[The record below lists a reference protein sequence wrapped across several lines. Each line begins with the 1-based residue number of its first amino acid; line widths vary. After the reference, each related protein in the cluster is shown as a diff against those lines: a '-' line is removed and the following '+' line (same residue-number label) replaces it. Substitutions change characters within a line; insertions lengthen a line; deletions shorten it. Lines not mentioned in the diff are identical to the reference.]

1 MNDCILL
8 NETEII
14 TITSIKYLGVYI
26 DQILDWNIHLE
37 DKYHIATKRLSCFD
51 TNSGFFNFFCNL
63 EAKLDKIIKDKQN
76 SSSRL
81 IILVKTICENFWNYL
96 SFS

>member
-1 MNDCILL
+1 MV
-8 NETEII
+8 
-14 TITSIKYLGVYI
+14 TSIKYLGVYI
-26 DQILDWNIHLE
+26 DQILDWNTNVE
-37 DKYHIATKRLSCFD
+37 EKYHITTKGLSGFD
-51 TNSGFFNFFCNL
+51 TKIRLFL